1 MIEINKD
8 LIKEI
13 MPKRHKNSNKGDFG
27 KVLCITGSKKYPGAG
42 FLSAVAALR
51 AGAGYSILCSEDDI
65 INNYINMSPDLIFQS
80 HRNFNANFVKQ
91 IIEKNKVDSIV
102 IGCGISTADNVVD
115 FMDKFLDFIK
125 EFDIP
130 MVIDADG
137 LNCISILNRT
147 DIKNKTVLT
156 PHPKEL
162 SRLIG
167 VCSEYIQADREHF
180 TIFAQEKYNNTI
192 LLKGCNTLIGDVDK
206 KIYKNPTGNSA
217 LAKAGTGDVL
227 SGMIGGF
234 LAQKV
239 LPVNA
244 AILATYIHGLA
255 ADIYAGE
262 YGEYSLIASDLLS
275 YIPLAF
281 KKVLR

>member
-1 MIEINKD
+1 MIEITKD

-13 MPKRHKNSNKGDFG
+13 MPIRPKESNKGDFG

-42 FLSAVAALR
+42 ILSATAALR
-51 AGAGYSILCSEDDI
+51 VGAGYSILCSEEDV
-65 INNYINMSPDLIFQS
+65 INNYVNMSSDLIFQS
-80 HRNFNANFVKQ
+80 HKNFNANFVKQ

-102 IGCGISTADNVVD
+102 VGCGISTAENVVD
-115 FMDKFLDFIK
+115 FMDKFLDFVK

-130 MVIDADG
+130 VVIDADG
-137 LNCISILNRT
+137 LNCISMLNRT
-147 DIKNKTVLT
+147 DIKGKFVLT

-167 VCSEYIQADREHF
+167 VCADYIQADREHF
-180 TIFAQEKYNNTI
+180 TIFAQEKYNSTI
-192 LLKGCNTLIGDVDK
+192 LLKGCNTLIGDLYK
-206 KIYKNPTGNSA
+206 KVYRNPTGNTA

-227 SGMIGGF
+227 AGMIGGF
-234 LAQKV
+234 MAQKV

-244 AILATYIHGLA
+244 AILAAYIHGLA
-255 ADIYAGE
+255 AEIYTA
-262 YGEYSLIASDLLS
+262 EYSEYSMLASDLLK

-281 KKVLR
+281 KKILR